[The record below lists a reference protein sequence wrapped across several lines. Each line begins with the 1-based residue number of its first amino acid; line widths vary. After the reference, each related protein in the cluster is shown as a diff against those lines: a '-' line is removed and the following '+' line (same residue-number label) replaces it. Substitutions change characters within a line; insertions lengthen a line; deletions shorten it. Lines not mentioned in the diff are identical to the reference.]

1 MLKKLSHEKNSEAI
15 SPKISISNLNSFSPF
30 KSGLEFSAPARGT
43 WTIAH
48 TSMLIP
54 HSHQIFLCAS
64 VCLRGV
70 VLSAEEYGGM
80 DRYSSINLEEHDILE
95 GDLEDLFIEGVSD
108 IINNLKK
115 RPPAVL
121 TYTSCVHHFLA
132 CDLNLVYSTLR
143 KRFPDIDFIECYM
156 TPTMRQ
162 KFSPETLMFK
172 SLYDGLV
179 DVSKDKKSVNII
191 GNNFAVK
198 KSSDFVQMLNNAG
211 YDVKDICNTKEYD
224 EYKAMSL
231 SFLNIYTRNCGE
243 LGAKTLKKRLNQ
255 DYLFMPC
262 TFNMDAIEDE
272 LASLSK
278 KLSLP
283 LMDISYL
290 KETAIKSLKLTKEF
304 LDDMPVVIDY
314 AAVLRPFSLAALLVS
329 FKINVIRIYCDDI
342 NPAEEDD
349 IEYLK
354 ENAPNL
360 EIYPTIN
367 YKCRVMDRNLADKYN
382 GKLLAI
388 GQKAAYFTGTK
399 HMVNIVENA
408 GIHGFDGI
416 KQMCEMMVEASET
429 ESDVKSIISVKGW
442 GCHG

>member
-1 MLKKLSHEKNSEAI
+1 MFKKLSHEKKEADEALAI
-15 SPKISISNLNSFSPF
+15 KISNLDSFTPF
-30 KSGLEFSAPARGT
+30 KAGLVFSAPARGT

-70 VLSAEEYGGM
+70 VLSAEEYGGL

-95 GDLEDLFIEGVSD
+95 GDLEDLFIEGVTD

-132 CDLNLVYSTLR
+132 CDLNLVYKTLR
-143 KRFPDIDFIECYM
+143 ERFPDIDFIECYM

-162 KFSPETLMFK
+162 KFTPEALMFK
-172 SLYDGLV
+172 SLYEGLV
-179 DVSKDKKSVNII
+179 DIEKDKKSINII
-191 GNNFAVK
+191 GNNFAIK

-211 YDVKDICNTKEYD
+211 FEVRDICNTKEYD

-231 SFLNIYTRNCGE
+231 SFLNIYTRNCSE
-243 LGAKTLKKRLNQ
+243 FAAKSLEKRIHQ
-255 DYLFMPC
+255 DYIFMPC

-304 LDDMPVVIDY
+304 LKDMPVVIDY

-329 FKINVIRIYCDDI
+329 YGINVIRIYCDEI

-354 ENAPNL
+354 DNAPNL
-360 EIYPTIN
+360 EIFPTVD
-367 YKCRVMDRNLADKYN
+367 YKCRVVDKHLADDYN
-382 GKLLAI
+382 GELLAI

-399 HMVNIVENA
+399 HMVNIVENG

-416 KQMCEMMVEASET
+416 RQMCEMMVDASEV